1 MKPRFLALSLKSTE
15 SERWGA
21 SNMLKIF
28 KLSQMILRFVI
39 ENCYRKREKVGID
52 MGIVDWGCEVVKE
65 ANRARRVWSTECKKK
80 EE

>member
-1 MKPRFLALSLKSTE
+1 MKSRFLALSLKSTE

-52 MGIVDWGCEVVKE
+52 MGIVD
-65 ANRARRVWSTECKKK
+65 
-80 EE
+80 